1 MIQVKRYLNNSNP
14 RHEETKKLKTIY
26 DDRERINCLENL
38 SNELFYEIFDYLDG
52 CELFNAFSNLNNRF
66 RTLLNGSSLRLKIN
80 LRFHPETIKQYRS
93 TCIVSRNKDRIISL
107 NLANFYCF
115 NSSFTLFNINSSFSH
130 LESLV
135 LGKMKPNELK
145 SLLINLISLPR
156 LFSLIIHYDDDLKQI
171 NNIYQMIVKLPMLKY
186 NKLSFN
192 SLESFIPIPIAT
204 TEQFSSIKDLIID
217 HCCTLD
223 ELIAI
228 LSYTPKLCRLTC
240 RQINESKKNI
250 LKDTVN
256 VISSLTRISIT
267 KCYAEYDELEMFL
280 TKISPQVQV
289 LRINTLKD
297 VTYLDANRWARIISQ
312 NLLELNTFEFQYND
326 LIDEDFKTT
335 VYHELINRFNSS
347 FWIKRKWF
355 FKISIQTDSW
365 DDNVIVYSIFPYR
378 KFEGNF
384 QREKTNDEKLIDDI
398 YQNNIQQSIIS
409 NKHNSVATS
418 SMILNISDLSTTD
431 DDEPFIEMV
440 SSILVML
447 PITCL
452 NITLSGIY
460 IATLIDFIKYL
471 PNLDSLVILSLPKI
485 ESKCFIRGQKSRRN

>member
-1 MIQVKRYLNNSNP
+1 
-14 RHEETKKLKTIY
+14 
-26 DDRERINCLENL
+26 
-38 SNELFYEIFDYLDG
+38 
-52 CELFNAFSNLNNRF
+52 
-66 RTLLNGSSLRLKIN
+66 
-80 LRFHPETIKQYRS
+80 
-93 TCIVSRNKDRIISL
+93 
-107 NLANFYCF
+107 
-115 NSSFTLFNINSSFSH
+115 
-130 LESLV
+130 
-135 LGKMKPNELK
+135 
-145 SLLINLISLPR
+145 
-156 LFSLIIHYDDDLKQI
+156 
-171 NNIYQMIVKLPMLKY
+171 MIVKLPMLKY

-378 KFEGNF
+378 
-384 QREKTNDEKLIDDI
+384 
-398 YQNNIQQSIIS
+398 
-409 NKHNSVATS
+409 
-418 SMILNISDLSTTD
+418 
-431 DDEPFIEMV
+431 FI
-440 SSILVML
+440 
-447 PITCL
+447 
-452 NITLSGIY
+452 
-460 IATLIDFIKYL
+460 
-471 PNLDSLVILSLPKI
+471 
-485 ESKCFIRGQKSRRN
+485 